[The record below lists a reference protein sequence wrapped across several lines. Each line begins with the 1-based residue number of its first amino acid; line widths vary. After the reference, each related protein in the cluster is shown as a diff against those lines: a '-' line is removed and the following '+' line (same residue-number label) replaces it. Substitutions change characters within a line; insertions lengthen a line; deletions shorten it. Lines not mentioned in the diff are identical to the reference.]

1 MVIADI
7 RQSKTGA
14 SREGGE
20 TRPRLSGLREALL
33 LKHLPTV
40 PTSTVNER
48 ACACTL
54 HSLLKL
60 FVDVVDAELLEV
72 VAVEDLET
80 VNV

>member
-1 MVIADI
+1 MHARKFVRFI
-7 RQSKTGA
+7 S
-14 SREGGE
+14 
-20 TRPRLSGLREALL
+20 
-33 LKHLPTV
+33 
-40 PTSTVNER
+40 
-48 ACACTL
+48 